1 MKGLIKTIFKF
12 EVEYGIVSFY
22 NYNFKNNLDFFEP
35 TNVVIFPDPNMRP
48 NDPNFANNNQFNI
61 NFRYFIIK
69 SIKVEDYENKGHNR
83 TAFNIGTINDYI
95 AKYYIYTPNKYE
107 SKFKTETFT
116 IESDIP
122 YYEAQVMMEDNED
135 IYRKKLVRKV
145 YENTIDDISSRSVKD
160 VSIGRLLRLYNEPIR
175 ENAVYNTSRCGFS
188 VVIKMT
194 DESYLDKVLN
204 IFNKVDYGFI
214 KSQIMKEEYTEIGVF
229 IYSKDKLSRELDIQ
243 KVKQFIKGYLKCF
256 DDSIEILRFDVLNTK
271 DDVIYHKFNLT
282 GHDNEVFGLHGEN
295 VGFSYFKFTDKSDYN
310 LAENI
315 YEQVDEFEKVVEYG
329 NVPNPGNRVIITLE
343 AGIKNGITPRDCD
356 GIFTELYDI
365 KLLENASFIPE
376 KYSYIKKL
384 FNEYKP
390 ITYKETI
397 LYNGKILRN
406 FGIDPGF
413 FNNPEEE
420 EYFSWFR
427 TALTNLYRRLCFIDH
442 TYKNQLFY
450 GPFLNNMSDF
460 IKFEFANPIRTSR
473 EEAPELTRVFFNVKL
488 KPYINKNVKPDQVQ
502 QGLFEE
508 VIKRIMD
515 KKITISVPD
524 LAVYEDVAVDSTY
537 TKI

>member
-1 MKGLIKTIFKF
+1 MKGLTKTTFKF

-107 SKFKTETFT
+107 FKFKTETFT

-122 YYEAQVMMEDNED
+122 YYEAQAMMEDNED

-160 VSIGRLLRLYNEPIR
+160 VSIGRLLRLYNEPVR

-214 KSQIMKEEYTEIGVF
+214 RSQIMKEEYTEIGVF
-229 IYSKDKLSRELDIQ
+229 IYSKDKLSRERDIQ
-243 KVKQFIKGYLKCF
+243 KVKQFIKGYLKCY
-256 DDSIEILRFDVLNTK
+256 DDSIEIIRFDVLNTK

-376 KYSYIKKL
+376 KYSYIKDI
-384 FNEYKP
+384 FNDKTLAYR
-390 ITYKETI
+390 ETTM
-397 LYNGKILRN
+397 YNSKIER
-406 FGIDPGF
+406 GF
-413 FNNPEEE
+413 IKTSEED
-420 EYFSWFR
+420 EYFDWFK
-427 TALTNLYRRLCFIDH
+427 TALFHLCRRLCFIDH

-450 GPFLNNMSDF
+450 GPYLNNMSDF
-460 IKFEFANPIRTSR
+460 IKFEFANPIRTSK
-473 EEAPELTRVFFNVKL
+473 EEAPELARVFFNIKL
-488 KPYINKNVKPDQVQ
+488 NPYVTKNIKPDKNNQ
-502 QGLFEE
+502 EE
-508 VIKRIMD
+508 FNNVVKRIMD
-515 KKITISVPD
+515 KK
-524 LAVYEDVAVDSTY
+524 LQLLFQN
-537 TKI
+537 